1 MTDKFRYI
9 ELLAPAKNLE
19 CAIAAVDHGADAV
32 YIGASRF
39 GARSSAGN
47 SLEDIATLVAYA
59 HQFRVKVYVT
69 VNTILKDDEL
79 ADTEKLVWQL
89 YRCGVDALIVQ
100 DMGLLKLNLP
110 PIPLHASTQM
120 DNRTPQKVKFLRDQ
134 GFSQV
139 VLARELTLKEISQ
152 IHEAC
157 DVPLEVFVHGALCV
171 SYSGQCYVS
180 QHCFGRSANRG
191 ECAQFCRLSFDLE
204 DANGKTIT
212 KDRHLLSLKDLNQ
225 SEELERL
232 LDAGASSL
240 KIEGRLK
247 DVTYVKNVTAY
258 YRQKLDAIFSR
269 RTEYRKAST
278 GNVKLNFT
286 PQLEKSFNRGF
297 THYFLNGRTTDIFSF
312 NTPKSMGEYV
322 GNVKEVRG
330 RYLVVAGVKSFANGD
345 GFCFLDGNGHLKGF
359 RVNKVEN
366 NKLYPMEM
374 PDIAPRT
381 RLYRNYDHAFEVLL
395 GKSSAVRKVA
405 VSWIMKDYADGFKL
419 TCQDEDGISVCC
431 AFPYEK
437 VAAQKSQTEN
447 IRLQLG
453 KLGQTVFEVNH
464 TDIFF
469 TQEWFVPS
477 SVLTDWRRQ
486 VLLRLE
492 QARRIAYRQAL
503 RHLQTPFTQEL
514 NRRHGKQTEIFVPDK
529 LTYTANVMNHLAEEF
544 YRENGALEIDPAYE
558 KQEQQEV
565 PLMFCKH
572 CLRYSLGWCVR
583 NGGERSPYK
592 EPYYLISSDGRRF
605 RLEFD
610 CAQCQMK
617 VYAAR

>member
-1 MTDKFRYI
+1 
-9 ELLAPAKNLE
+9 
-19 CAIAAVDHGADAV
+19 
-32 YIGASRF
+32 
-39 GARSSAGN
+39 
-47 SLEDIATLVAYA
+47 
-59 HQFRVKVYVT
+59 
-69 VNTILKDDEL
+69 
-79 ADTEKLVWQL
+79 
-89 YRCGVDALIVQ
+89 
-100 DMGLLKLNLP
+100 
-110 PIPLHASTQM
+110 
-120 DNRTPQKVKFLRDQ
+120 
-134 GFSQV
+134 
-139 VLARELTLKEISQ
+139 
-152 IHEAC
+152 
-157 DVPLEVFVHGALCV
+157 
-171 SYSGQCYVS
+171 
-180 QHCFGRSANRG
+180 
-191 ECAQFCRLSFDLE
+191 
-204 DANGKTIT
+204 
-212 KDRHLLSLKDLNQ
+212 
-225 SEELERL
+225 
-232 LDAGASSL
+232 
-240 KIEGRLK
+240 
-247 DVTYVKNVTAY
+247 
-258 YRQKLDAIFSR
+258 
-269 RTEYRKAST
+269 
-278 GNVKLNFT
+278 
-286 PQLEKSFNRGF
+286 
-297 THYFLNGRTTDIFSF
+297 
-312 NTPKSMGEYV
+312 
-322 GNVKEVRG
+322 
-330 RYLVVAGVKSFANGD
+330 
-345 GFCFLDGNGHLKGF
+345 
-359 RVNKVEN
+359 
-366 NKLYPMEM
+366 MEM

-405 VSWIMKDYADGFKL
+405 VSWIMEDYADGFKL

-453 KLGQTVFEVNH
+453 KLGQTVFEVKH

-492 QARRIAYRQAL
+492 QARRIGYRQAL

-558 KQEQQEV
+558 KKEQQEV

>member
-1 MTDKFRYI
+1 MSNKVRYI
-9 ELLAPAKNLE
+9 ELLAPARNLE
-19 CAIAAVDHGADAV
+19 CAMAAVDHGADAV

-47 SLEDIATLVAYA
+47 SLEDIASLVVYA

-69 VNTILKDDEL
+69 VNTILKDEEL
-79 ADTEKLVWQL
+79 ADTEKLIWEL

-100 DMGLLKLNLP
+100 DMALLKMKLP

-120 DNRTPQKVKFLRDQ
+120 DNRTPEKVRFLADQ

-139 VLARELTLKEISQ
+139 VLARELTLDEIRK
-152 IHEAC
+152 IHQEC

-171 SYSGQCYVS
+171 SYSGQCYIS

-204 DANGKTIT
+204 DDNGRIIT
-212 KDRHLLSLKDLNQ
+212 KDKHLLSLKDMNQ

-258 YRQKLDAIFSR
+258 YREKLDAIFR
-269 RTEYRKAST
+269 HRPEYRKASS
-278 GNVKLNFT
+278 GNVKLSFT

-297 THYFLNGRTTDIFSF
+297 THYFLNGRVPDIFSF

-322 GNVKEVRG
+322 GTVKEVRG
-330 RYLVVAGVKSFANGD
+330 RYLVVAGIKSFSNGD
-345 GFCFLDGNGHLKGF
+345 GFCYLDESGHLKGF

-374 PDIAPRT
+374 PDIKLRT
-381 RLYRNYDHAFEVLL
+381 KLYRNYDHAFEVLL
-395 GKSSAVRKVA
+395 DKPSAVRKITVY
-405 VSWIMKDYADGFKL
+405 WTLEDYSEGFKL
-419 TCQDEDGISVCC
+419 TCRDEEGISVCC

-437 VAAQKSQTEN
+437 VLAQKPQADN

-453 KLGQTVFEVNH
+453 KLGQTVFEVGR
-464 TDIFF
+464 TDIALSG
-469 TQEWFVPS
+469 EWFLPS
-477 SVLTDWRRQ
+477 SVLTEWRRQ

-492 QARRIAYRQAL
+492 QARRINYRQIL
-503 RHLQTPFTQEL
+503 RNLPTSFTQAL
-514 NRRHGKQTEIFVPDK
+514 DRRRGKQTLCYIPEK
-529 LTYTANVMNHLAEEF
+529 LTYTANVMNKQAAAF
-544 YRENGALEIDPAYE
+544 YREKGAVEIEPAYE
-558 KQEQQEV
+558 KAAQPDV
-565 PLMFCKH
+565 PLMFCRH

-583 NGGERSPYK
+583 NGGVRSPYK
-592 EPYYLISSDGRRF
+592 EPYYLVSSDGRRF

-610 CAQCQMK
+610 CVHCQMK
-617 VYAAR
+617 VYAVR